1 MENIKRACAL
11 GGVSVQGTPA
21 QVETNNTPTVPFMI
35 MNDRQERQ
43 PLKTVS
49 FKEEN
54 CQDRV
59 NDGLKKLSQ
68 IIDKQL

>member
-21 QVETNNTPTVPFMI
+21 QVETNNTPTVPFMF

-49 FKEEN
+49 FKEESR
-54 CQDRV
+54 QEKV
-59 NDGLKKLSQ
+59 NESIL
-68 IIDKQL
+68 